1 MSKPE
6 GSKSKERGSS
16 NEVEILRE
24 IIRADP
30 LLLEKVLEKIRDI
43 RHLSKMGI
51 MDQMANKQV
60 SGDERS
66 PKKKGR
72 VR

>member
-1 MSKPE
+1 MGNAASDK
-6 GSKSKERGSS
+6 KKERGSA

-24 IIRADP
+24 IIKADP
-30 LLLEKVLEKIRDI
+30 FLLEKVLDKIRDV
-43 RHLSKMGI
+43 RNLSKMGL

-66 PKKKGR
+66 PNKKGR

>member
-1 MSKPE
+1 MSKP
-6 GSKSKERGSS
+6 STDKQKERGSS
-16 NEVEILRE
+16 NEMEILRE
-24 IIRADP
+24 IIKADP
-30 LLLEKVLEKIRDI
+30 FLLEKVLDKIRDI
-43 RHLSKMGI
+43 RHLSKIGL
-51 MDQMANKQV
+51 MDQMAKKQV

>member
-1 MSKPE
+1 MNKPA
-6 GSKSKERGSS
+6 GNKSKERSSS

-30 LLLEKVLEKIRDI
+30 FLMEKVLDKIRDI
-43 RHLSKMGI
+43 RALSKMGI
-51 MDQMANKQV
+51 VDQMAQKKV
-60 SGDERS
+60 SGEERS

-72 VR
+72 VS